1 MTSKWTEGLERWGA
15 YLDGRITYADAQD
28 EDLPLARCRLAEGD
42 DGKEFDWNDEDRV
55 RDADRQSEV
64 SLAVCSSPLVTATR
78 ALAAYKVNDTSEHA
92 ELSRYVSVGL
102 NAGMAM
108 EQASSWALEV
118 FWASDNRRPALTC
131 SVIPPE
137 SQRFRVACNT
147 VVAAVAAG
155 SFVAS
160 GGLEWLA
167 WILLH
172 WRLM

>member
-1 MTSKWTEGLERWGA
+1 MRDVLGERLERWDA
-15 YLDGRITYADAQD
+15 YLDGKITLEEARCD
-28 EDLPLARCRLAEGD
+28 DLPLARYRLAEGD
-42 DGKEFDWNDEDRV
+42 DGKEFDWNDESQATV
-55 RDADRQSEV
+55 A
-64 SLAVCSSPLVTATR
+64 CSPLVTATR
-78 ALAAYKVNDTSEHA
+78 AISAYKVNDTSEHA

-167 WILLH
+167 WILLP
-172 WRLM
+172 WRMW